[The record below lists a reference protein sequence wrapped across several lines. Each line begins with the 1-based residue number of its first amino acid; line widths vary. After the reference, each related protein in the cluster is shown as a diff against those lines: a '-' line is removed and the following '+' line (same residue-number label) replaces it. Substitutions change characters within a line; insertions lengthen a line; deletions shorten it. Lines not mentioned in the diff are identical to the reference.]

1 MTTFDFSLHAA
12 PSDHDWQRRFTN
24 DKCPPTLLDFE
35 PYGISG
41 WAAHSA
47 YVTWAD
53 NEEIERHTPDWC
65 LHVAACSRMQLLVL
79 IKAFAKALPQVD
91 EATLSKAV
99 SQFDGE
105 HFVVQIAEF

>member
-12 PSDHDWQRRFTN
+12 PGEPDWQRRFTN
-24 DKCPPTLLDFE
+24 DKCPPTLLEFE
-35 PYGISG
+35 AYGISG

-53 NEEIERHTPDWC
+53 KEKIKRNTPDWC

-79 IKAFAKALPQVD
+79 INAFAKALPQVD
-91 EATLSKAV
+91 EATLFKAV
-99 SQFDGE
+99 SQLNGE
-105 HFVVQIAEF
+105 HFVVRIAEF